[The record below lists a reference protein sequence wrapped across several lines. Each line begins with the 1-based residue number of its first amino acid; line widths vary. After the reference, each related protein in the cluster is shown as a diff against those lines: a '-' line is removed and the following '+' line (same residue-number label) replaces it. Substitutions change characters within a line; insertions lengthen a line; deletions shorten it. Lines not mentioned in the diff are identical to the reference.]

1 MKPIPHIPAVNGSA
15 ERPLWSVMIPAFRP
29 DRRYLTETL
38 ESILQQAPGPD
49 QMQIAIVDDHSGD
62 DIARQVAE
70 TANGRVEFH
79 CQAANTG
86 MAGNWNH
93 AIALARG
100 HWVHLLHQDD
110 LVLPGFYRKLQP
122 AITGQPDLGAAY
134 TQHYMIDGQGR
145 RKGLMSL
152 NSSRHPGIV
161 SDWLRYVFVHLS
173 IQTPSI
179 VVKRAVYEQLGGFRE
194 DFRYALDWDM
204 WKRIAPRYP
213 LWFEPEPLA
222 CYRRHASGASMGF
235 FLSGENMLEVR
246 KSIELSRTYLPPE
259 QGASMVSAANA
270 RYRQDAVDSAIS
282 ALFTLRNPAMARRQF
297 EQAKLFGGAAWFPLL
312 VARRFSAAVGRWM
325 RNDWPG
331 LPKAG

>member
-1 MKPIPHIPAVNGSA
+1 MKPIPSIPPVGGSA
-15 ERPLWSVMIPAFRP
+15 ERPLWSVMIPTFRP

-38 ESILQQAPGPD
+38 ESVLQQAPGPGE
-49 QMQIAIVDDHSGD
+49 MQIAIVDDHSD
-62 DIARQVAE
+62 DDTARQVAE

-79 CQAANTG
+79 RQAANTG

-93 AIALARG
+93 AITLARG

-110 LVLPGFYRKLQP
+110 LALPGFYRKLQ
-122 AITGQPDLGAAY
+122 TGIADQPDLGAAY
-134 TQHYMIDGQGR
+134 TQHYMIDGEGR

-152 NSSRHPGIV
+152 NSSRHSGIV
-161 SDWLRYVFVHLS
+161 SDWVQYVFVHLS

-204 WKRIAPRYP
+204 WKRIASQYP
-213 LWFEPEPLA
+213 IWFEPEPLA

-246 KSIELSRTYLPPE
+246 KSIELSRSYLPPE
-259 QGASMVSAANA
+259 QAQAMASAAHE

-282 ALFTLRNPAMARRQF
+282 ALFTLRNPSMARRQF
-297 EQAKLFGGAAWFPLL
+297 EQAKLFEGAASFPFL
-312 VARRFSAAVGRWM
+312 VAPLWIPRSWKWGFRWS
-325 RNDWPG
+325 NCWST
-331 LPKAG
+331 